1 MYLYFCN
8 RSFLSYIVK
17 MRMLINKPEIHILSN
32 NTKRFGIPN
41 ILELLLPI
49 RMRIEKIWGL
59 NWVLNNAETLIK
71 QEF

>member
-1 MYLYFCN
+1 
-8 RSFLSYIVK
+8 
-17 MRMLINKPEIHILSN
+17 MRMQINKPEIHILSN
-32 NTKRFGIPN
+32 NTKIFGIPN